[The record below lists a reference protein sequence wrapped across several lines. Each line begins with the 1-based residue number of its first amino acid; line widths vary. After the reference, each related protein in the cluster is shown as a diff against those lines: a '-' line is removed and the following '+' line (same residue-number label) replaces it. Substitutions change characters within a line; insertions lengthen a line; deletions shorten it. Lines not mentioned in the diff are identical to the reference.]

1 MVIAYAYSSFSK
13 DRMGVT
19 SEYSALLT
27 YFIGVIAMS
36 GEATIAVILA
46 ILVLI
51 ILSSKEYL
59 TRLRERFSREEL

>member
-1 MVIAYAYSSFSK
+1 
-13 DRMGVT
+13 MGVT